1 MRKGIIIAVILAISC
16 LFLWL
21 GRKMDEVKSLEK
33 RAQPTLASEDLR
45 IMSHFL
51 SLLLASGDAQTI
63 LRYFPFSPNDPS
75 QTLLLGIIQGE
86 MGNVKQSSYLLQR
99 TKELL
104 PSDPLPSLLL
114 LLYSNHKMDARSL
127 SLLEEQLQTRLSGWF
142 RYKPLSRAYRL
153 AGKDNLA
160 LKQEEELQR
169 ATDLMR
175 MRLLLALF
183 FITLVF
189 LMGLGLLL
197 LYPLLRRHLPPAREE
212 ISSIGWGWSLLLAF
226 AFLVVMSLIQ
236 GISTFSGVPRS
247 DLPPFLLLGEL
258 VGGGFA
264 LFLLWWKLSSSRLSL
279 RDIGLRFR
287 NWKLL
292 GWGVGGWL
300 TAFPLVLA
308 SALFAYYFTGGSG
321 EGYSPAKQQ
330 ELQFLFL
337 SSPPF
342 YRFLLLLLIVF
353 LAPFFEELFFRG
365 LVYSSL
371 RQELGERLALIL
383 SAFLFGAIHMSPF
396 LLLPITVLG
405 LILAYLYERT
415 RSLLPSFITHA
426 LWNGGTLL
434 VLSLLFA

>member
-63 LRYFPFSPNDPS
+63 LRYFPLSPNDPS
-75 QTLLLGIIQGE
+75 QTLLLGILQGE
-86 MGNVKQSSYLLQR
+86 EGKIKESSYLLQR
-99 TKELL
+99 AKDLL

-114 LLYSNHKMDARSL
+114 LLYSNKIDARSL
-127 SLLEEQLQTRLSGWF
+127 PLLEEQLQTRLSGWF

-153 AGKDNLA
+153 AGKGDLA
-160 LKQEEELQR
+160 LRQEEELRR

-175 MRLLLALF
+175 LKLLLALF
-183 FITLVF
+183 FIAFVF

-197 LYPLLRRHLPPAREE
+197 LYPLLRRHLSPPGEE
-212 ISSIGWGWSLLLAF
+212 ILSIGWGWSLLLTF
-226 AFLVVMSLIQ
+226 AFLLVMSLIQ
-236 GISTFSGVPRS
+236 GISALSGIPRS
-247 DLPPFLLLGEL
+247 NLPPFLLLGEL
-258 VGGGFA
+258 VGGGVA
-264 LFLLWWKLSSSRLSL
+264 LLLLWWKLSSSRLSL
-279 RDIGLRFR
+279 RDIGLRMR

-308 SALFAYYFTGGSG
+308 SALFAYYFIGGSR

-353 LAPFFEELFFRG
+353 FAPFFEELFFRG

-396 LLLPITVLG
+396 LLLPVTVLG
-405 LILAYLYERT
+405 LVLTYLYERT
-415 RSLLPSFITHA
+415 RSLLPSFLTHA

-434 VLSLLFA
+434 LLSLLFA